1 MRFRRHLPPLSS
13 RAEKVNPPELP
24 TDRRRTA
31 LRWAGL
37 CLGAAIAG
45 YLLAAVLLFPAPLIT
60 SRHPV
65 PRVLGMPKSEAIT
78 DLQKAQLQPRDSG
91 SEPHPT
97 APAGTVIWQDPPPGV
112 DAPNGTR
119 VGIVTSSGPSK
130 VAVPDVTGYDAAM
143 AQQILTAAGLTVGRT
158 DSVQAPNVP
167 PGLVVIT
174 RPPAAS
180 VANPGTGIVL
190 VINRGAPTIAVPDV
204 VGMSLSDARDR
215 IEGAGLAVGAV
226 TRRRTSGASPGTVI
240 GQQPAAAS
248 LAAPGLVV
256 DLIVARAQQ

>member
-1 MRFRRHLPPLSS
+1 MG
-13 RAEKVNPPELP
+13 
-24 TDRRRTA
+24 
-31 LRWAGL
+31 AGL
-37 CLGAAIAG
+37 VG
-45 YLLAAVLLFPAPLIT
+45 YLISALVLFPAPLVT

-65 PRVLGMPKSEAIT
+65 PRVLGMTKTDAIT
-78 DLQKAQLQPRDSG
+78 ALQKAQLQPKDSG

-97 APAGTVIWQDPPPGV
+97 APAGTIIWQDPPPGV
-112 DAPNGTR
+112 DAPAGTR

-130 VAVPDVTGYDAAM
+130 VAVPDVAGYDAAM
-143 AQQILTAAGLTVGRT
+143 AQQILTAAGLTVAHT
-158 DSVQAPNVP
+158 DSIQAPNVP

-180 VANPGTGIVL
+180 VANPGTGIIL
-190 VINRGAPTIAVPDV
+190 VINRGAPTISVPDV
-204 VGMSLSDARDR
+204 VGMSLADARDR
-215 IEGAGLAVGAV
+215 LEGAGLVVGAV
-226 TRRRTSGASPGTVI
+226 TRRRVSGASPGTVI

>member
-1 MRFRRHLPPLSS
+1 MRFRRHMPPLSTWT
-13 RAEKVNPPELP
+13 EKANVPEQP
-24 TDRRRTA
+24 TDRRRSV
-31 LRWAGL
+31 LRWAGFS
-37 CLGAAIAG
+37 LGAAIVG
-45 YLLAAVLLFPAPLIT
+45 YLLAALLLFPAPIVT

-65 PRVLGMPKSEAIT
+65 PRVLGMTKSEAIT
-78 DLQKAQLQPRDSG
+78 DLQKAQLQPKDSG

-112 DAPNGTR
+112 DVPNDTR

-158 DSVQAPNVP
+158 DSIQAPNVP

-174 RPPAAS
+174 RPPANS

-215 IEGAGLAVGAV
+215 IEGAGLVVGAV
-226 TRRRTSGASPGTVI
+226 TRRRVSGASPGTVI

>member
-1 MRFRRHLPPLSS
+1 MRFRRHMPPLSS
-13 RAEKVNPPELP
+13 GTEEVSVSILP
-24 TDRRRTA
+24 TDRRRSM
-31 LRWAGL
+31 LRWAGF
-37 CLGAAIAG
+37 CLGAGVAG
-45 YLLAAVLLFPAPLIT
+45 YLLAALLLFPAPLVT

-65 PRVLGMPKSEAIT
+65 PRVLGLIKSEAIT
-78 DLQKAQLQPRDSG
+78 DLQKAELQPKDSG

-112 DAPNGTR
+112 DVPKDTR
-119 VGIVTSSGPSK
+119 VSIVTSSGPSK
-130 VAVPDVTGYDAAM
+130 VAVPDVAGYDAAM
-143 AQQILTAAGLTVGRT
+143 AQQILAAAGLTVGRT
-158 DSVQAPNVP
+158 DSVQAPNVA

-174 RPPAAS
+174 RPPANS
-180 VANPGTGIVL
+180 VANPGTGIAL
-190 VINRGAPTIAVPDV
+190 VINRGAPTISVPDV

-226 TRRRTSGASPGTVI
+226 TRRRVSGASPGTVI

>member
-1 MRFRRHLPPLSS
+1 MRFRRHLPPLATSTEH
-13 RAEKVNPPELP
+13 RNAPELP
-24 TDRRRTA
+24 AVGRRTL
-31 LRWAGL
+31 LRWAGW
-37 CLGAAIAG
+37 CVGAAVAG
-45 YLLAAVLLFPAPLIT
+45 YLFAALLLFPAPLIT

-65 PRVLGMPKSEAIT
+65 PRILGMTRAEAIT
-78 DLQKAQLQPRDSG
+78 ALQKAQLQPKDSG

-119 VGIVTSSGPSK
+119 VEIVTSNGPSK

-143 AQQILTAAGLTVGRT
+143 AQQILVAAGLTVARA
-158 DSVQAPNVP
+158 DSIQAPNVA

-190 VINRGAPTIAVPDV
+190 VINRGAPTISVPDV

-215 IEGAGLAVGAV
+215 LEGAGLVVGAV
-226 TRRRTSGASPGTVI
+226 TRRRVSGASPGTVI

-256 DLIVARAQQ
+256 DLIVARAPQ

>member
-1 MRFRRHLPPLSS
+1 MRFRRHMPPLSS
-13 RAEKVNPPELP
+13 WTEKVSVPELP
-24 TDRRRTA
+24 TDRRRSI
-31 LRWAGL
+31 LRWAGF
-37 CLGAAIAG
+37 CVGAAIVG
-45 YLLAAVLLFPAPLIT
+45 YLFAAVLLFPAPLVT
-60 SRHPV
+60 SRHLV
-65 PRVLGMPKSEAIT
+65 PRVLGMTKSEAIT
-78 DLQKAQLQPRDSG
+78 DLKKAQLQPMDSG

-97 APAGTVIWQDPPPGV
+97 APVGTVIWQDPPPDV
-112 DAPNGTR
+112 DVPKGTR

-130 VAVPDVTGYDAAM
+130 VAVPDVTGYDAGM

-158 DSVQAPNVP
+158 DSVQAPNVA

-174 RPPAAS
+174 RPPANS

-190 VINRGAPTIAVPDV
+190 VINRGAPTISVPDV

-226 TRRRTSGASPGTVI
+226 TRRRVSGASPGTVI

-256 DLIVARAQQ
+256 DLIVARAPQ